1 MPDYKELMKKKNS
14 PKNSPKRDRQEIKRS
29 GKLLNKAAF
38 LLLLS
43 ALILSSYFGA
53 RSFLLRFPGF
63 RISRV
68 FIVDA
73 NGKPLRNYEDIFPLD
88 SGYNL
93 FNFDMER
100 TVGDIRARHP
110 ELAGVCLRKQFP
122 NKLLIVVKER
132 EPLALIA
139 SSADSYL
146 VDAQGFILP
155 FKSIYRNLPKIIGVH
170 PKRLQL
176 YTNARSLRLKKALEL
191 LKELKKRRIYP
202 EYNVSQIDVRRY
214 ADIIFYLENRIEV
227 RMGQSG
233 FERKVALLSRILTQ
247 LKASDTVPKYID
259 MRFDNPVVKP

>member
-1 MPDYKELMKKKNS
+1 MKVIS
-14 PKNSPKRDRQEIKRS
+14 
-29 GKLLNKAAF
+29 LLI
-38 LLLLS
+38 LI
-43 ALILSSYFGA
+43 ALIVAAILGGRILLMHLPYFKIKEVSIIDLKGQPVYNPQD
-53 RSFLLRFPGF
+53 FF
-63 RISRV
+63 R
-68 FIVDA
+68 
-73 NGKPLRNYEDIFPLD
+73 LD
-88 SGYNL
+88 PENDFNL
-93 FNFDMER
+93 FSFDMER
-100 TVGDIRARHP
+100 ILRDIRARHP
-110 ELAGVCLRKQFP
+110 ELADVFIRKQFP

-132 EPLALIA
+132 EPLALVVA
-139 SSADSYL
+139 SANSYL
-146 VDAQGFILP
+146 VDLQGFILP
-155 FKSIYRNLPKIIGVH
+155 FKSIYRDLPKITGIH

>member
-1 MPDYKELMKKKNS
+1 MPDYKELMKKKKS
-14 PKNSPKRDRQEIKRS
+14 PKNFSN
-29 GKLLNKAAF
+29 LLV
-38 LLLLS
+38 LS

-53 RSFLLRFPGF
+53 RSFLLHFSGF

-68 FIVDA
+68 SIVDA
-73 NGKPLRNYEDIFPLD
+73 DGKPLRNCEDIFRLD
-88 SGYNL
+88 SDYNL
-93 FNFDMER
+93 FNLDMER
-100 TVGDIRARHP
+100 IFRDIRARHP
-110 ELAGVCLRKQFP
+110 QVVDVFIRKQFP

-132 EPLALIA
+132 EPLAFVA
-139 SSADSYL
+139 SSPDSYL

-155 FKSIYRNLPKIIGVH
+155 FESIYRDLPKIIGIH

-191 LKELKKRRIYP
+191 LKELKERRIYP

-214 ADIIFYLENRIEV
+214 TDIIFYLENRIEV